1 MIKVYGL
8 NNCDTC
14 RKARKWLSV
23 EGVEHEFHDI
33 RKADLEGKVI
43 AGWAGKAGWETL
55 LNRRGT
61 TWRGL
66 LAQDKESVDEAGGL
80 TGPDAESTEL
90 RPSHSGIWRCYR
102 GAQTRTARTLT
113 YRGPMRSQLNISERR
128 QGKRNASQF

>member
-1 MIKVYGL
+1 MMIKVYGL

-33 RKADLEGKVI
+33 RKANLEDKVI

-66 LAQDKESVDEAGGL
+66 LAQDKESVDEAGAVRL
-80 TGPDAESTEL
+80 MTAHPAL
-90 RPSHSGIWRCYR
+90 IKRPVFVR
-102 GAQTRTARTLT
+102 GSDVLVGFTADVQKAL
-113 YRGPMRSQLNISERR
+113 
-128 QGKRNASQF
+128 AS

>member
-1 MIKVYGL
+1 MIEVYGL

-14 RKARKWLSV
+14 RKARKWLTA

-33 RKADLEGKVI
+33 RKANLDDKVI

-66 LAQDKESVDEAGGL
+66 PAPDKESVDEASAVKL
-80 TGPDAESTEL
+80 MAAHPAL
-90 RPSHSGIWRCYR
+90 IKRPVFVMSGDVLV
-102 GAQTRTARTLT
+102 GFTAGVQKALA
-113 YRGPMRSQLNISERR
+113 P
-128 QGKRNASQF
+128 